1 MPLASLTVKAG
12 VVSGGGRSVSYG
24 QLVGGKLLNI
34 TGANVALQ
42 PGVAPAKPPKTS
54 ELASLPQQTDTVTI
68 AGTQTTET
76 GPLVSA
82 LMTLA
87 GVQYNAQ
94 SSNDELRYWV
104 EATSANGQAVEV
116 SAGELDP
123 FYGNRPAILSI
134 DQNGTFLTSSGPRL
148 IVPNDATDARDIEH
162 VTRITIGRAPV
173 ELADT
178 ATPACGTAGQ
188 MPDPAPGTV
197 VINGDVA
204 NPMTLTMA
212 QLQSLPQVSQ
222 TDTFLSGSR
231 SSTNSESGPAL
242 YSILEAA
249 QPKFLACDPND
260 KRRFSVEVTSSEDG
274 FAGIFSWAE
283 IDPQLDNVPALL
295 SLVNNGVPV
304 LQTDSGPALDGPGRR
319 SRRALHLRCRRADG
333 APRADRGAN
342 PELSGR
348 REAVGAS
355 ERRGF
360 RPCLFGGGS
369 AKRRLARTLRN
380 GCPQPGR
387 RRSGSCAP
395 LARCHHRRGGRKAA
409 DQPCPSRSR

>member
-1 MPLASLTVKAG
+1 MRTKLGSLVVVAAG
-12 VVSGGGRSVSYG
+12 TLVWLVGIPAAAAGSPSSLVPPVTISEIGGGTPVT
-24 QLVGGKLLNI
+24 L
-34 TGANVALQ
+34 
-42 PGVAPAKPPKTS
+42 KTS

-94 SSNDELRYWV
+94 CSNDELRYWV
-104 EATSANGQAVEV
+104 EATSANGQAVEIG
-116 SAGELDP
+116 AGELDP

-148 IVPNDATDARDIEH
+148 VVPNDSTDARDIEH
-162 VTRITIGRAPV
+162 VTRITIGRSPV

-231 SSTNSESGPAL
+231 SSTNSESGPTL

-260 KRRFSVEVTSSEDG
+260 KLRFSVEVTSSEDG

-304 LQTDSGPALDGPGRR
+304 LQTDTDPRSTAADDVHGGRYIYGAAVLTVL
-319 SRRALHLRCRRADG
+319 RAPTEVRIPSC
-333 APRADRGAN
+333 RGA
-342 PELSGR
+342 
-348 REAVGAS
+348 
-355 ERRGF
+355 
-360 RPCLFGGGS
+360 
-369 AKRRLARTLRN
+369 AK
-380 GCPQPGR
+380 P
-387 RRSGSCAP
+387 
-395 LARCHHRRGGRKAA
+395 
-409 DQPCPSRSR
+409 